1 MSAVSIPPEPT
12 APPPK
17 DPPKPKSKRLSL
29 NPLTLL
35 AAPAAIYMVVAFA
48 IPLLL
53 LLIGSFRGETGF
65 TLQTYVTFFS
75 DPYSAT
81 LIWNTLRIAILTT
94 LISFLVGYPAAFAL
108 AQSGGALQS
117 FLIAAMFL
125 PLSLGVVV
133 KTFGLTILL
142 RSDGAI
148 NQLLLLLGLTSEP
161 IRFIFTEKG
170 LLLGIVNVFLPFMI
184 LPIFSVVKL
193 LDPRLEDAATTLGAG
208 PVRRFFKVT
217 LPLTMPGIISG
228 VALVFSLSIA
238 AYVIPTLLVG
248 DQFQT
253 MSIAIARSYLF
264 VRNEALGST
273 VSVILLAMAVV
284 IVVVSTWLARDARD
298 A

>member
-12 APPPK
+12 TPPPK
-17 DPPKPKSKRLSL
+17 KKIKQRQL
-29 NPLTLL
+29 NPLSLL
-35 AAPAAIYMVVAFA
+35 AAPATLYMTVAFA

-53 LLIGSFRGETGF
+53 LLIGSFHSDTGF
-65 TLQTYVTFFS
+65 TVQTYVTFFS

-81 LIWNTLRIAILTT
+81 LIWNTLRIALLTT
-94 LISFLVGYPAAFAL
+94 LICFLVGYPAAFAL
-108 AQSGGALQS
+108 AQSQGTLQS

-148 NQLLLLLGLTSEP
+148 NQLLMLLGLTSEP

-208 PVRRFFKVT
+208 PVQRFFKVT

-273 VSVILLAMAVV
+273 VSVILLGMAVL
-284 IVVVSTWLARDARD
+284 IVVASSWLARDARD
-298 A
+298 F